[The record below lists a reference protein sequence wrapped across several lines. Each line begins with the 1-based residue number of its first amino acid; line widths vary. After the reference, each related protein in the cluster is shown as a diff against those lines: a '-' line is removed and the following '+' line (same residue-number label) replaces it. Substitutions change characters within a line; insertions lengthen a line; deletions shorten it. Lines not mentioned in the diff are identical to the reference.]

1 MHNIPRSRGDSENMW
16 ERFYSVNRGHVIQTQ
31 QIGRENLDTASTFL
45 YTKPDGQIRYSSA
58 TYTNEVIT
66 KSHVQIRYSLATYT
80 VSLINCSTNLHYR
93 STFLA
98 IELQCAQ

>member
-1 MHNIPRSRGDSENMW
+1 MHNKPRSGGDSENMSD
-16 ERFYSVNRGHVIQTQ
+16 RFYSVNRGHVIQTQ

-45 YTKPDGQIRYSSA
+45 YTKPD
-58 TYTNEVIT
+58 
-66 KSHVQIRYSLATYT
+66 VQIRYSLATYT